1 MDIGWWHF
9 FRFMMLLATKMENF
23 WPKGFHGQV
32 IYHLKHNA
40 PLHRMKIL
48 DAKHLKSVQSMYA
61 RKGTEIHVVLP
72 VTNVHLA
79 AISADSA
86 SG

>member
-9 FRFMMLLATKMENF
+9 FRFMMPLATKMEIF
-23 WPKGFHGQV
+23 GPKVFHGQV
-32 IYHLKHNA
+32 IKHNA

-61 RKGTEIHVVLP
+61 RKGTEIHVVLS
-72 VTNVHLA
+72 VTNVYTA
-79 AISADSA
+79 AISTDSA